1 MSTQE
6 RGSASGAWFFST
18 AALCDFFLFSKLL
31 PHPMLLPSSI
41 QKLPHFRNFS
51 PPSCTSRPTPP
62 HSACSGVVFSQSSE
76 HPDTRLDSIS
86 VENQLLVVFDLSF
99 SISTASTFLIKQA
112 VYLKRHPAFNCFP
125 GPNSSLCS
133 RGLHCGSTVLHVGG
147 SVDLERSL
155 SLPGQACSVF
165 LHCLLLTP
173 PRMPSLALPS
183 TGVLAKALFFSPIRL
198 GLG

>member
-31 PHPMLLPSSI
+31 PHLMLLPSFI

-51 PPSCTSRPTPP
+51 PPSCTSQPTPP
-62 HSACSGVVFSQSSE
+62 HSACSGVVFSQSSK
-76 HPDTRLDSIS
+76 HPNPRLDSIS
-86 VENQLLVVFDLSF
+86 VQNQLLVVFDLSF
-99 SISTASTFLIKQA
+99 SISTASTFLIKQSISNA
-112 VYLKRHPAFNCFP
+112 TPLSIASLDPTLHSVQGVCTVALPCFMSVGLWIWNAPSHFRDKLARFSCTASSSHP
-125 GPNSSLCS
+125 L
-133 RGLHCGSTVLHVGG
+133 
-147 SVDLERSL
+147 
-155 SLPGQACSVF
+155 
-165 LHCLLLTP
+165 
-173 PRMPSLALPS
+173 RMPSLAPPS